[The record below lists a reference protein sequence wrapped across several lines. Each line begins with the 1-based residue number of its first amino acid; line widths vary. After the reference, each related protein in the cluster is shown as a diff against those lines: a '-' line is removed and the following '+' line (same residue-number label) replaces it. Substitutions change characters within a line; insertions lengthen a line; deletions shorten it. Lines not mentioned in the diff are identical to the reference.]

1 MHFLESS
8 TNFDEIYCLYI
19 NDLGDHDLLD
29 DDEDAAELESMADFL
44 HDIV

>member
-8 TNFDEIYCLYI
+8 TNFNEIYCLYI
-19 NDLGDHDLLD
+19 NDPGDHDLLD
-29 DDEDAAELESMADFL
+29 DDKDAAELKSMADFL